1 VRIDQSLVLG
11 LFGFVVGA
19 AAVVAVDLNVA
30 TGERF
35 VVGGS

>member
-1 VRIDQSLVLG
+1 MKIDQSLALG

-19 AAVVAVDLNVA
+19 AVVAVDSNVA